1 MRDRLLA
8 HARVRVGDRAEL
20 VVVVLEQVRVDRADL
35 QPARLDVLAQRAVV
49 VDLVPREVQR
59 DRAGGA
65 GQALDLGGVVDPLE
79 DVARAAGLGEG
90 PEARAGVAVAP
101 GRGLDHELAQA
112 GLDVGHVLSPRLGGR

>member
-1 MRDRLLA
+1 
-8 HARVRVGDRAEL
+8 VRDRAEL

-79 DVARAAGLGEG
+79 DIARAAGLGER
-90 PEARAGVAVAP
+90 PEARAGIAVAP
-101 GRGLDHELAQA
+101 RRGLDHELAQA
-112 GLDVGHVLSPRLGGR
+112 GLDVGHDALSSTWRPVTARKRS